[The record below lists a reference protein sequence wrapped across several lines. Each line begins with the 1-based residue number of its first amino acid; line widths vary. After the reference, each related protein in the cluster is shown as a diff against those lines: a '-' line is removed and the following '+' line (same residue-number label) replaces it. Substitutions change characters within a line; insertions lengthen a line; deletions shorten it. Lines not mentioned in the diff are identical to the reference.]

1 MNIYE
6 YMTARAASEGKR
18 HTLPRALYEAWFDL
32 GIRTFFGVRVNA
44 SGTLIEDQ
52 QNPEFFKAW
61 KGTERGCAAN

>member
-6 YMTARAASEGKR
+6 CMTARAANEGKR
-18 HTLPRALYEAWFDL
+18 HTLPRALYKAWFDL

-52 QNPEFFKAW
+52 QNPEVFKTW
-61 KGTERGCAAN
+61 NGIDRVRPAN